1 MHVGRWEQPKLL
13 EVCIEMPPRISPEEN
28 YYLQL
33 GLNSGAAKS
42 CGLCLNMGVPGVTI
56 PNLMEKVT
64 LFLTYMAMYPG
75 IPHFLD
81 TPMTGAVDVAQRMAQ
96 LRFLCG
102 SQGDVSQEMIN
113 I

>member
-1 MHVGRWEQPKLL
+1 
-13 EVCIEMPPRISPEEN
+13 
-28 YYLQL
+28 
-33 GLNSGAAKS
+33 
-42 CGLCLNMGVPGVTI
+42 
-56 PNLMEKVT
+56 METVT